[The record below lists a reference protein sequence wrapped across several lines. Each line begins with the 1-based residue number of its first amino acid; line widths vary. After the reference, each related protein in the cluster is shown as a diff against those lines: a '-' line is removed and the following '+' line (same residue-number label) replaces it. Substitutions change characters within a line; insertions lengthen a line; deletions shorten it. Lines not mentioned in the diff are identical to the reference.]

1 MSTEVHPRP
10 QSWLTPVFHQVIRY
24 AIAPLA
30 LGFSGF
36 HIMDFLLSG
45 VYSWPRTSRI
55 LALTLAV
62 IILSY
67 EFVYK
72 ESLAQRPTE
81 AKAKKVGVKVVLISC
96 VIPYMLG
103 SFALVFL
110 LALSQ

>member
-1 MSTEVHPRP
+1 MSMEAQLRSKSSV
-10 QSWLTPVFHQVIRY
+10 TPVFHQVIRY

-36 HIMDFLLSG
+36 HITDFLLSG

-55 LALTLAV
+55 LALGLAI

-72 ESLAQRPTE
+72 ETISKMPPG
-81 AKAKKVGVKVVLISC
+81 AKKVGLKVVLSSC
-96 VIPYMLG
+96 VIPFMVG
-103 SFALVFL
+103 SFALIFL

>member
-1 MSTEVHPRP
+1 MSTEAHLRP
-10 QSWLTPVFHQVIRY
+10 KSLVTPVFHQVIRY

-36 HIMDFLLSG
+36 HITDFLLSG

-55 LALTLAV
+55 LALGLAI

-72 ESLAQRPTE
+72 ETISKMPPG
-81 AKAKKVGVKVVLISC
+81 AKKVGLKVVLSSC
-96 VIPYMLG
+96 VIPFMVG
-103 SFALVFL
+103 SFALIFL

>member
-1 MSTEVHPRP
+1 MNTDAHVRP
-10 QSWLTPVFHQVIRY
+10 GALLTPVFRQVIRF

-30 LGFSGF
+30 LSFCGF

-55 LALTLAV
+55 IVLTFAV

-72 ESLAQRPTE
+72 ENIAQVPTGSRTVGL
-81 AKAKKVGVKVVLISC
+81 KVLLSSC
-96 VIPYMLG
+96 VIPFMVG
-103 SFALVFL
+103 SLALVFL
-110 LALSQ
+110 LALSR

>member
-1 MSTEVHPRP
+1 MSTEAHLGPKSLV
-10 QSWLTPVFHQVIRY
+10 TPLFHQIIRY

-36 HIMDFLLSG
+36 HITDFLLSG

-55 LALTLAV
+55 LALGLA
-62 IILSY
+62 ILILSY

-72 ESLAQRPTE
+72 ETISKIPPRSKMMGL
-81 AKAKKVGVKVVLISC
+81 KVVLSSC
-96 VIPYMLG
+96 VIPFLVG
-103 SFALVFL
+103 SFTLIFL

>member
-1 MSTEVHPRP
+1 MSTEAHVSSR
-10 QSWLTPVFHQVIRY
+10 SVLSPVFRQIIRF

-30 LGFSGF
+30 LSFSGF
-36 HIMDFLLSG
+36 HVMDFLLSG

-55 LALTLAV
+55 LVVILAM

-72 ESLAQRPTE
+72 ETLAQMPPGE
-81 AKAKKVGVKVVLISC
+81 KQGGLKVVLFSC
-96 VIPYMLG
+96 LIPFMVG